1 MIDFACKEFDLED
14 IIKCG
19 LGLTKTEFSIF
30 KYFLDNKGKELITS
44 EISEELKLNLTT
56 IQKATKKLHEKEI
69 LIRHQKNLNNGGY
82 VYTYEIESKQKI
94 RFVIKKLIKNW
105 SNKVE
110 EEIDKW

>member
-30 KYFLDNKGKELITS
+30 KYFLNHKGKELITS
-44 EISEELKLNLTT
+44 EISKELKLNLTT
-56 IQKATKKLHEKEI
+56 IQKATKKLHEKGI